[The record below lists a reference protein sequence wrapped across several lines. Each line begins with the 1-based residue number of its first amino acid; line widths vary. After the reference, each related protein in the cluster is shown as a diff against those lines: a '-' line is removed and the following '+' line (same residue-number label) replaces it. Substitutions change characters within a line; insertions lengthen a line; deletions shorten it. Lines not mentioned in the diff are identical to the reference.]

1 MFMNWQWISNLK
13 ISRKLALLVLPPLLT
28 SILFGGMYVSNH
40 YRTQQQLKLVI
51 ELSNVAIINSALVHE
66 LQKERGMSAGYIGSQ
81 GQSFKDDLPGQR
93 GQTDSQ
99 ISRFKQFAQQDDF
112 PIQLQATYD
121 QVASSLIQ
129 LTTMRDKVSSL
140 TVSVPEQVG
149 YYTKMNTLLLSM
161 VDEAASQSLDSELSM
176 RLKAF
181 AAYLQLKERAGIER
195 AVLSTTFGNSEFAP
209 GLFRKFVTLV
219 AEQQTYAERFI
230 AAANVSNINAYKQ
243 AQQSSAMAD
252 VQVLRELAFA
262 QDASAMLAQDPEEWF
277 KISTARIAILTQ
289 LEKQFGDDLTQLSQD
304 KLAHATQQMYYIA
317 LLLLLALVFVIVMS
331 LSVSGYLHRSLN
343 VLHKQM
349 HHAGTQFDLTTR
361 LPQQSQDEF
370 GQISL
375 AFNQMMAEFEDI
387 ITQVRVNAV
396 NLVNAVE
403 QMNGYTRSLQTDVL
417 QGSSE
422 AEQVASAM
430 TQMSA
435 TVHEIAANA
444 VQASDASAKAN
455 IEAKSGENDVSK
467 TGDAIQILA
476 NEIADAAEAI
486 GRLDTDVQSIVII
499 LDVISSIAEQTNLL
513 ALNAAIE
520 AARAGDQG
528 RGFAVVADEVR
539 TLAQRSQSSTEDIKN
554 MTERLKSGATLAV
567 NAMKRGQAQAQLS
580 VAESKHAGRE
590 LKLIAEHVEVIDSMN
605 QQIAAST
612 HEQSAVAEEV
622 NRNAMKITEIYHHT
636 QDISQQL
643 AELNDSLL
651 NDASNMSQ
659 QVSKFTLSKE

>member
-1 MFMNWQWISNLK
+1 MNLQWISNLK
-13 ISRKLALLVLPPLLT
+13 ISRKLALLVLPPLVT
-28 SILFGGMYVSNH
+28 SIIFGGMYVSNE
-40 YRTQQQLKLVI
+40 YRTQQQLRLVI
-51 ELSNVAIINSALVHE
+51 DLSNVAIINSALVHE
-66 LQKERGMSAGYIGSQ
+66 LQKERGMSAGFIGSK
-81 GQSFKDDLPGQR
+81 GQSFKDGLPSQR
-93 GQTDSQ
+93 SQTDNQ

-112 PIQLQATYD
+112 PVQLQSTYD
-121 QVASSLIQ
+121 QVASSLTQ
-129 LTTMRDKVSSL
+129 LANMRTKVSNLSV
-140 TVSVPEQVG
+140 TVAEQVG
-149 YYTKMNTLLLSM
+149 YYTQMNTQLLSM

-209 GLFRKFVTLV
+209 GLYRKFVTLV
-219 AEQQTYAERFI
+219 AEQQTYAERFS
-230 AAANVSNINAYKQ
+230 AAATTNNVNLFKQ
-243 AQQSSAMAD
+243 AQQGSATAE
-252 VQVLRELAFA
+252 VQSLREIAFT
-262 QDASAMLAQDPEEWF
+262 QDAQAMLQQNPEDWF
-277 KISTARIAILTQ
+277 KKSTARIEILTD
-289 LEKQFGDDLTQLSQD
+289 LEKQFGSELIQLSQT
-304 KLAHATQQMYYIA
+304 KLAQATQHMYYTTI
-317 LLLLLALVFVIVMS
+317 LLVLALAFVIVISITM
-331 LSVSGYLHRSLN
+331 SGYLHRSLS

-349 HHAGTQFDLTTR
+349 LHAGTQFDLTTR
-361 LPQQSQDEF
+361 LPQQSDDEF
-370 GQISL
+370 GQISN

-387 ITQVRVNAV
+387 IIKVRSNAI

-403 QMNGYTRSLQTDVL
+403 QMNGYTRSMQADVQ

-444 VQASDASAKAN
+444 VQAADATAKVN
-455 IEAKSGENDVSK
+455 IEAKSGNNDVSK
-467 TGDAIQILA
+467 TGEAIQILA
-476 NEIADAAEAI
+476 NEIADAADAI
-486 GRLDTDVQSIVII
+486 GRLDADVQSIVSI

-520 AARAGDQG
+520 AARAGEQG

-554 MTERLKSGATLAV
+554 MTDRLKSGAATAV
-567 NAMKRGQAQAQLS
+567 QAMKRGQAQAQLS
-580 VAESKHAGRE
+580 VEESKHAGSE
-590 LKLIAEHVEVIDSMN
+590 LKLIAEHVGIIDSMN
-605 QQIAAST
+605 GQIAAST

-636 QDISQQL
+636 QEISQQL

-651 NDASNMSQ
+651 NDASNMSR
-659 QVSKFTLSKE
+659 QVSKFTLSKD